1 MNYPKEYTV
10 KEWKKFNKVLDMVP
24 DDPRTN
30 RPYQFFNFITKRLES
45 YDYMTV
51 QEVMINKFDIILLD
65 YQIKNG
71 LFSKD
76 HYFDL
81 DGIEKSDSIVNKK
94 EKLFAVLDK
103 FNAKNINKGIDKF
116 NKGVDQF
123 SKVVASSQGNNT
135 KSKSKKMNLGIS
147 QKDYDKLFKSP
158 KRKGN
163 TMNFWNEDR
172 KTRKRRN
179 KRKPVQK
186 APDYSALIGKRK
198 VKFF

>member
-10 KEWKKFNKVLDMVP
+10 KEWKKFDKEIDGSQVGNQ
-24 DDPRTN
+24 
-30 RPYQFFNFITKRLES
+30 YQFFNFFTQRMES
-45 YDYMTV
+45 FESVTAQEILLQKYDV
-51 QEVMINKFDIILLD
+51 ILLD
-65 YQIKNG
+65 YKT
-71 LFSKD
+71 
-76 HYFDL
+76 
-81 DGIEKSDSIVNKK
+81 KK
-94 EKLFAVLDK
+94 EKIFAVLDK

-123 SKVVASSQGNNT
+123 SKVVASSSGNNT
-135 KSKSKKMNLGIS
+135 KSKSKKVKLGIS

-163 TMNFWNEDR
+163 TMNFWDEDR

-179 KRKPVQK
+179 KKKKAVQK
-186 APDYSALIGKRK
+186 APDYSALVGKRR